1 MIDGKLI
8 YNNLQSLTNIE
19 RKAIDIY
26 ENGTIKE
33 FRDYEPIIAE
43 DDYWGQWE
51 INMVKLLLKDFNLDG
66 DYKNKIVVKQ

>member
-1 MIDGKLI
+1 MRELESNEIL
-8 YNNLQSLTNIE
+8 N
-19 RKAIDIY
+19 R
-26 ENGTIKE
+26 TIKE
-33 FRDYEPIIAE
+33 LRDYEPIIAE

>member
-1 MIDGKLI
+1 MGELK
-8 YNNLQSLTNIE
+8 NNEILN
-19 RKAIDIY
+19 R
-26 ENGTIKE
+26 TIKE